1 MDQVVFGMR
10 VTTEHSC
17 MHPKHGPRLPVT
29 WKPSNP
35 FTWSVSKGSLE
46 SGGMILSV
54 TIRSLYALISHLC
67 MTRLPEV
74 AMPHS
79 DMWQDCQITFPH
91 TRPCYAKLSYRSVD
105 PQTLHGNVHQVDH
118 IPNGPTNSTAIT
130 TVFPLWLCGGK
141 PLVTVTRERCYGP
154 SRLHVNDEVGCWT
167 CKIFS
172 WLLLLCVF
180 NFWSPFSHSQPLQ
193 QQLLNSFSN
202 VLIAFYGFSCQELVG
217 TLSQICPDS
226 GQLTAWLN
234 GSLWD
239 SNGSDWRDAL
249 NRTDM
254 LMTLIKQYTEVCKCY
269 CD

>member
-1 MDQVVFGMR
+1 M
-10 VTTEHSC
+10 EASH
-17 MHPKHGPRLPVT
+17 
-29 WKPSNP
+29 
-35 FTWSVSKGSLE
+35 WSRSLE
-46 SGGMILSV
+46 NDATVQADYTLTTRWDVGLAKFSPGCYFSV
-54 TIRSLYALISHLC
+54 FLIS
-67 MTRLPEV
+67 
-74 AMPHS
+74 
-79 DMWQDCQITFPH
+79 
-91 TRPCYAKLSYRSVD
+91 
-105 PQTLHGNVHQVDH
+105 
-118 IPNGPTNSTAIT
+118 GP
-130 TVFPLWLCGGK
+130 L
-141 PLVTVTRERCYGP
+141 LVTHTP
-154 SRLHVNDEVGCWT
+154 VN
-167 CKIFS
+167 
-172 WLLLLCVF
+172 
-180 NFWSPFSHSQPLQ
+180 HSQPLQ